1 MILRDSK
8 LYLKGG
14 IFVVGGNG
22 REQWNSRLGFI
33 LATVGSAV
41 GLGNIWRFP
50 TVVALNGGGAF
61 VLLYLMIVLIIG
73 VPVIIAELTLGR
85 KSQRNIVSTFIKL
98 APGKNWWIVGVIG
111 LAAVFIILSFYSV
124 IAGWA
129 GIYFF
134 ASALGFFSGQDTE
147 GLTEIHNFIVSHPV
161 LPIAGQGIFL
171 AVTVAIVVIG
181 ITRGIERFSKIMM
194 PGIAII
200 LFILLGRTMLLEGA
214 LEGVIWFLRP
224 NLSLITVN
232 TALDAIGQVFFSL
245 SLGMGAILT
254 YGSYLSS
261 KENIPQSAFLIS
273 FVDVAIALLAG
284 LIVIPALFVFN
295 IQPEVGP
302 GIIFITLPAIFN
314 TIPGSIIWSSLFFLM
329 LSFAALTSA
338 VSLLEVVVA
347 YLIDERKWSRPAA
360 AITLGV
366 LNFFLGVPSALSQ
379 GILAETLILGRTFFD
394 FMDFTSSNILLPLGG
409 LFTVIFLGWIWGTDK
424 ALNEINRGPHRFMWA
439 KPWSFLIRFVIPVA
453 ISYIFITGIL

>member
-1 MILRDSK
+1 MITRRE
-8 LYLKGG
+8 
-14 IFVVGGNG
+14 IFVVDGNG

-61 VLLYLMIVLIIG
+61 VLLFLIIVLIIG

-85 KSQRNIVSTFIKL
+85 RSQRNIVSTFLKL
-98 APGKNWWIVGVIG
+98 APGKNWWIVGFIG

-147 GLTEIHNFIVSHPV
+147 GLTQIHNFIVSHPV
-161 LPIAGQGIFL
+161 LPITGQGIFM
-171 AVTVAIVVIG
+171 AITVAIVVVG
-181 ITRGIERFSKIMM
+181 VTRGIERFSKILM
-194 PGIAII
+194 PGIIII
-200 LFILLGRTMLLEGA
+200 LFILLGRTLLLEGA
-214 LEGVIWFLRP
+214 VEGVLWFLRP
-224 NLSLITVN
+224 DLSLITVN
-232 TALDAIGQVFFSL
+232 TALEAIGQVFFSF

-261 KENIPQSAFLIS
+261 KENIPQSALLIS
-273 FVDVAIALLAG
+273 FADVAIALLAG

-295 IQPEVGP
+295 VQPEVGP

-314 TIPGSIIWSSLFFLM
+314 TIPGGIIWSSLFFLM

-347 YLIDERKWSRPAA
+347 YFIDERKWSRLTA
-360 AITLGV
+360 AITLGA
-366 LNFFLGVPSALSQ
+366 LIFLLGIPSALSQ
-379 GILAETLILGRTFFD
+379 GILAETLILGRNFFD

-409 LFTVIFLGWIWGTDK
+409 LFTVIFLAWIWGADK
-424 ALNEINRGPHRFMWA
+424 AIVEINRGAHRFMWA
-439 KPWSFLIRFVIPVA
+439 KPWSFLIRFVIPAA
-453 ISYIFITGIL
+453 ITYIFITGIL